1 MANNKRKSAAP
12 LIALVA
18 ALGLSLI
25 AAPALAADPIYPT
38 GSRVGLVPPAG
49 MVKSDKFD
57 GFADPN
63 EEAAI
68 LINVLPAAAYSQ
80 IEKTVD
86 PEAAK
91 KQGVHIDKREPIT
104 LSAGKGVLLSGWQM
118 AEGSRFRKYLLLLA
132 ADDLTVLLTIQVPD
146 QDAKYSDKDVRDALA
161 TLAVR
166 AKVPESEE
174 LTLLPF
180 EVGDL
185 AGFQIDGVL
194 RGRALI
200 LSDPLPAGSND
211 GGKDHADSN
220 TRAHFLIA
228 AVPGGPSDPA
238 DRGNFAEAFLRRN
251 RRYQERP
258 SDHVRATARRRT
270 IRLSDHGGCPRRP
283 QRSGRQS
290 RAMAALWRRR
300 ISADDRDCTG
310 RFMGCRSRAAAD
322 GARQHRTEVTSGGGL
337 RIVAW
342 IGSVV
347 VRRRRAGGLFLAAF

>member
-1 MANNKRKSAAP
+1 MAVNKRKSAAP
-12 LIALVA
+12 FVA
-18 ALGLSLI
+18 VFGLFWGLSFL
-25 AAPALAADPIYPT
+25 AAPALAADPIYPV

-57 GFADPN
+57 GFADPS

-86 PEAAK
+86 TDAAK
-91 KQGVHIDKREPIT
+91 KQGVHLEKREPIT
-104 LSAGKGVLLSGWQM
+104 LNVGKGLLLSGWQM

-132 ADDLTVLLTIQVPD
+132 ADDLTVLVTIQVPD
-146 QDAKYSDKDVRDALA
+146 QDATYPDKVVRAALA

-194 RGRALI
+194 RGRALM
-200 LSDPLPAGSND
+200 LGDSPSTGASD
-211 GGKDHADSN
+211 GGKDVADTN
-220 TRAHFLIA
+220 MHAHFLIA

-238 DRGNFAEAFLRRN
+238 DRGNFAKLSFDEIGGIRNVRLTMSEPLRVGGQSG
-251 RRYQERP
+251 YQTMA
-258 SDHVRATARRRT
+258 DAQD
-270 IRLSDHGGCPRRP
+270 I
-283 QRSGRQS
+283 RSG
-290 RAMAALWRRR
+290 
-300 ISADDRDCTG
+300 ADVKVVQWL
-310 RFMGCRSRAAAD
+310 RF
-322 GARQHRTEVTSGGGL
+322 GGGGFLQMIGIGPAESWTTVLARL
-337 RIVAW
+337 RTVRD
-342 IGSVV
+342 SVE
-347 VRRRRAGGLFLAAF
+347 LK

>member
-1 MANNKRKSAAP
+1 MANHKRKSAAP
-12 LIALVA
+12 LIAFVA

-118 AEGSRFRKYLLLLA
+118 AEGFRFRKYLLLLA

-146 QDAKYSDKDVRDALA
+146 QDAK
-161 TLAVR
+161 
-166 AKVPESEE
+166 
-174 LTLLPF
+174 
-180 EVGDL
+180 
-185 AGFQIDGVL
+185 
-194 RGRALI
+194 
-200 LSDPLPAGSND
+200 
-211 GGKDHADSN
+211 
-220 TRAHFLIA
+220 
-228 AVPGGPSDPA
+228 
-238 DRGNFAEAFLRRN
+238 
-251 RRYQERP
+251 
-258 SDHVRATARRRT
+258 
-270 IRLSDHGGCPRRP
+270 
-283 QRSGRQS
+283 
-290 RAMAALWRRR
+290 
-300 ISADDRDCTG
+300 
-310 RFMGCRSRAAAD
+310 
-322 GARQHRTEVTSGGGL
+322 
-337 RIVAW
+337 
-342 IGSVV
+342 
-347 VRRRRAGGLFLAAF
+347 LFR

>member
-1 MANNKRKSAAP
+1 MANHKRKSAAP

-146 QDAKYSDKDVRDALA
+146 QDASYPDKDVRDALA

-200 LSDPLPAGSND
+200 LSDPLPSVSND

-220 TRAHFLIA
+220 ARAHFLIA

-238 DRGNFAEAFLRRN
+238 DRGNFAKLSFDEIGGIRNVRLTMSEPLRVGGQSG
-251 RRYQERP
+251 YQTMA
-258 SDHVRATARRRT
+258 DAQDA
-270 IRLSDHGGCPRRP
+270 
-283 QRSGRQS
+283 RSG
-290 RAMAALWRRR
+290 
-300 ISADDRDCTG
+300 ADVKVVQWL
-310 RFMGCRSRAAAD
+310 RF
-322 GARQHRTEVTSGGGL
+322 GGGGFLQMIGIAPANSWAAVLARL
-337 RIVAW
+337 RT
-342 IGSVV
+342 
-347 VRRRRAGGLFLAAF
+347 VRDSIELK